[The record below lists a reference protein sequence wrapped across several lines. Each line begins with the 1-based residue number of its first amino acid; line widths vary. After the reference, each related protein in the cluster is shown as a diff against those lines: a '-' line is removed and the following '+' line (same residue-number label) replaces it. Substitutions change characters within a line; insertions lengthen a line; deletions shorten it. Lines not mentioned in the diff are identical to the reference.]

1 MADNTFIKLYR
12 SLLNW
17 EWYTDV
23 NTTKLFLHLLLV
35 ANRFPS
41 EWRGIRIN
49 QGQRLTS
56 LSKLASETGLTIQ
69 QTRTAISHLKL
80 TGEIT
85 SESTNGYTLITVE
98 NYAKFQGCDSEP
110 TYESTSNL
118 TSESTSDQHAS
129 QQQIKKE
136 KKVKKDKEDIYR
148 SEVHAVIAHL
158 NEVAGKNFN
167 ADAETT
173 ARFVRE
179 RLKDGHTVSECI
191 YVIDIKT
198 QQWLDNPEM
207 RTYLRPKTLF
217 NKTNFEEYVHEQP
230 TTGNAFADAV
240 MFGELSEEE
249 LPF

>member
-1 MADNTFIKLYR
+1 MKTDNTFVKLYR

-41 EWRGIRIN
+41 EWRGIKVN

-56 LSKLASETGLTIQ
+56 LSKLAKETGLSVQ

-98 NYAKFQGCDSEP
+98 NYTKYQGGGFEPTSEP
-110 TYESTSNL
+110 TNDSTG
-118 TSESTSDQHAS
+118 ESTSDQHAS

-136 KKVKKDKEDIYR
+136 KKVKKVKEYIYSR
-148 SEVHAVIAHL
+148 EIEEIVGYLNHRCGTNYRPTTKETRRLITARL
-158 NEVAGKNFN
+158 NENYKVEDFYK
-167 ADAETT
+167 
-173 ARFVRE
+173 
-179 RLKDGHTVSECI
+179 
-191 YVIDIKT
+191 VIDVKADE
-198 QQWLDNPEM
+198 WENHPKM
-207 RTYLRPKTLF
+207 RDFLRPQTLF
-217 NKTNFEEYVHEQP
+217 GSKFESYLNQRP
-230 TTGNAFADAV
+230 TTGNPFADAV
-240 MFGELSEEE
+240 MRGEFRE
-249 LPF
+249 